1 LEAINKEPPKRTGFL
16 KLFLIALND
25 LMLKI
30 LLVSAIIS
38 IIISMIFAK
47 EGERSIAWVEGGAIL
62 FAVFVVTTVTAW
74 NDYKK
79 EEQFMKLT
87 AYNDAQNNVTVL
99 RLKEQVEINFD
110 EIKVGDVVQIKTG
123 MSIP

>member
-1 LEAINKEPPKRTGFL
+1 
-16 KLFLIALND
+16 
-25 LMLKI
+25 
-30 LLVSAIIS
+30 
-38 IIISMIFAK
+38 MIFAK